1 MKFLITTTP
10 ETFQSLPGIPS
21 YAQILDPD
29 DTTNIL
35 TALTG
40 PHSPDVWI
48 CHGEEVTP
56 DLLSRWVE
64 RVPSMPKA
72 LLLVDHNDGDDD
84 DDDGRWVAQLRELA
98 GGRLVVASVAEC
110 AVLHTGTH
118 EEKNG
123 DENDQK
129 EKERILRAA
138 EKLYAQ
144 GRAHFSPS
152 TPPAQNANEDTN
164 HKKTVILVGT
174 GIVNLLTAE
183 YLAARGTKV
192 TLIDSGPDPTLQT
205 PAAPTTTT
213 SSNNTD
219 WARLGITHG
228 GGNARM
234 YTHSEADNY
243 NEKGSVIYRD
253 MRAVFRRGVRAG
265 GWSVKDPR
273 RFCAAERSWVEA
285 FEGVPS
291 WMACAFREDIYAVNR
306 EAGRLWEEYLDQE
319 ETLFE
324 GVELRR
330 DILRLYA
337 EKAACDAAVGLN
349 GRLGALR
356 ARMSMEGFLSQN
368 PGFASAAE
376 ADQLAGAIM
385 VDGFTVNIHPFARRL
400 VGRISDLGGEFIWD
414 CEVERIQ
421 RDGSGAVTALASQR
435 GLLTADHFVVSPGV
449 TGNRMLQ
456 GTASENL
463 VQGVLGV
470 WLQIPNVEPRLA
482 HSVKIHRR
490 AHLVED
496 INVTIAKDEVTGED
510 ILMFGGGYGYI
521 GLDRP
526 AHDDPELLAL
536 YQELEEVARIYF
548 PRGYAAAKDQGSL
561 YPGGQRRFCVRP
573 FTPTGLGLFERI
585 PTASGGQLIIT
596 GGNNTGGFAQ
606 APAIA
611 RAVWRALNGEADPI
625 HVLFH
630 PDRGRLLRQP
640 DTTGVTYRARSPQG
654 SVAPRVLL
662 LCGDGPQHRY
672 LRYRLDQAFR
682 PGYRCIQE
690 TTDGQVRQLV
700 AKRRV
705 VDACYMKYH
714 SLRRHYTGHDEH
726 RARYFS
732 QLVPSGHESSPPDL
746 VVDSVN
752 CRQVWEA
759 VETWQPELTI
769 VSGTKY
775 IGRKLM
781 ERAGL
786 MINLHIGHLP
796 EYKGNHCIFFALY
809 DGALDQVSAT
819 LHQLT
824 AELDGGGIL
833 DRVLPTVR
841 ADDSE
846 ETLYARCLHLAI
858 DRCIAHAER
867 FARGESLA
875 FETQAKVGRTF
886 RHRDR
891 TVVKEK
897 VLSHALHNHNPD
909 QPDRIFSVITLA
921 RTQSIPVGKDSL
933 NVTADVVLDSN
944 VNNEDAIAQLLAR
957 LDFDILLVPGAPP
970 AVVTEMIEEAKG
982 VEKRGGGGAWGGG
995 VVGQYL

>member
-1 MKFLITTTP
+1 MKFLITTHPT
-10 ETFQSLPGIPS
+10 TFQSIPNIS
-21 YAQILDPD
+21 TYARVLDPD
-29 DTTNIL
+29 DKNDDTTIL
-35 TALTG
+35 TTLTG
-40 PHSPDVWI
+40 PQPPDVWI
-48 CHGEEVTP
+48 CHGREVTP
-56 DLLSRWVE
+56 DLLTHWVDKA
-64 RVPSMPKA
+64 PSMPKT
-72 LLLVDHNDGDDD
+72 LLVDGDGDG
-84 DDDGRWVAQLRELA
+84 DGDVERLRDVA
-98 GGRLVVASVAEC
+98 GGRVVVAGFSNC
-110 AVLHTGTH
+110 AGLSDCAGFSDRARSQR
-118 EEKNG
+118 EKQENKK
-123 DENDQK
+123 DEVENDK
-129 EKERILRAA
+129 KERILRTA

-144 GRAHFSPS
+144 GRAHFNSPS
-152 TPPAQNANEDTN
+152 TTISLLNPPSP
-164 HKKTVILVGT
+164 KTKVTLIGA
-174 GIVNLLTAE
+174 GIMNLLTAE
-183 YLAARGTKV
+183 YLATRGTQV
-192 TLIDSGPDPTLQT
+192 TLVDSGPDPTLQT
-205 PAAPTTTT
+205 TTTAT
-213 SSNNTD
+213 ENNTD
-219 WARLGITHG
+219 WTRLGITHG

-243 NEKGSVIYRD
+243 NEKGSLIYRD
-253 MRAVFRRGVRAG
+253 MRTVFRRGVRAG

-273 RFCAAERSWVEA
+273 TFSAAERSWVEA

-291 WMACAFREDIYAVNR
+291 WLACSFREDIYAVNR
-306 EAGRLWEEYLDQE
+306 EAGRLWEEYMDDGEGGKAQ
-319 ETLFE
+319 LFE

-337 EKAACDAAVGLN
+337 ERAACDAAVGLN
-349 GRLGALR
+349 GRLGALK
-356 ARMSMEGFLSQN
+356 ASMSMGEFLGLN
-368 PGFASAAE
+368 PGFAPAAAE
-376 ADQLAGAIM
+376 GGQLANAIL
-385 VDGFTVNIHPFARRL
+385 VEGFTVNIHPFVKRL
-400 VGRISDLGGEFIWD
+400 VGRICDLGGEFVWD
-414 CEVERIQ
+414 CEVERIR
-421 RDGSGAVTALASQR
+421 RDGSGAVTALESQR

-449 TGNRMLQ
+449 TGRRLLE
-456 GTASENL
+456 GTASEDL
-463 VQGVLGV
+463 MQGVLGV

-496 INVTIAKDEVTGED
+496 INVTVAKDDATGED
-510 ILMFGGGYGYI
+510 ILMFGGGYGYV

-536 YQELEEVARIYF
+536 YQELEEVARVYF
-548 PRGYAAAKDQGSL
+548 PRGYAVAKERDSL
-561 YPGGQRRFCVRP
+561 YPGGRRRFCVRP

-630 PDRGRLLRQP
+630 PDRGRLPQQP
-640 DTTGVTYRARSPQG
+640 QGQQDAAVTYRARSPQSSG
-654 SVAPRVLL
+654 AAPRVLL

-672 LRYRLDQAFR
+672 LRYRLAQAF

-690 TTDGQVRQLV
+690 TTDGRVRQLM

-726 RARYFS
+726 RTRYFS
-732 QLVPSGHESSPPDL
+732 QLVPSGHESGPPDL
-746 VVDSVN
+746 AVDSVN

-809 DGALDQVSAT
+809 DGALDRVSAT

-833 DRVLPTVR
+833 DRVSPTVS
-841 ADDSE
+841 AEDSE

-867 FARGESLA
+867 FARGEPLA
-875 FETQAKVGRTF
+875 FETQEEVGRTF

-891 TVVKEK
+891 TVVKE
-897 VLSHALHNHNPD
+897 LWLWWRMRGMLMSYI
-909 QPDRIFSVITLA
+909 QGS
-921 RTQSIPVGKDSL
+921 
-933 NVTADVVLDSN
+933 
-944 VNNEDAIAQLLAR
+944 
-957 LDFDILLVPGAPP
+957 
-970 AVVTEMIEEAKG
+970 KG
-982 VEKRGGGGAWGGG
+982 G
-995 VVGQYL
+995 

>member
-10 ETFQSLPGIPS
+10 TPFRSILNIS
-21 YAQILDPD
+21 TYAHVLDPD
-29 DTTNIL
+29 DNDTIL
-35 TALTG
+35 TTLTG
-40 PHSPDVWI
+40 PHPPDVWI
-48 CHGEEVTP
+48 CHGKEVTP
-56 DLLSRWVE
+56 DLLARWVD
-64 RVPSMPKA
+64 RAPTMSKA
-72 LLLVDHNDGDDD
+72 LLVVGGGGGGGGGGGDGD
-84 DDDGRWVAQLRELA
+84 
-98 GGRLVVASVAEC
+98 SAEC
-110 AVLHTGTH
+110 VERLRGIVGKRVVIVSLSNCAEWEWQTGKQD
-118 EEKNG
+118 EKGGDG
-123 DENDQK
+123 DEND
-129 EKERILRAA
+129 KERILRAA
-138 EKLYAQ
+138 EKLYAR
-144 GRAHFSPS
+144 GRAQFTLPPTSS
-152 TPPAQNANEDTN
+152 SSVSLLNSPAQ
-164 HKKTVILVGT
+164 KLKTKVILVGA

-183 YLAARGTKV
+183 YLAARGTQV
-192 TLIDSGPDPTLQT
+192 TLVDSGPDPTFQ
-205 PAAPTTTT
+205 TTTT
-213 SSNNTD
+213 TASDRDRWS
-219 WARLGITHG
+219 RLGITHG

-234 YTHSEADNY
+234 YTASEADNY

-253 MRAVFRRGVRAG
+253 MRTVFRRGVRAG

-273 RFCAAERSWVEA
+273 TFCAAERRWVEA
-285 FEGVPS
+285 FEGVPG

-306 EAGRLWEEYLDQE
+306 EAGALWEEYMDSE
-319 ETLFE
+319 AGGGLFE

-337 EKAACDAAVGLN
+337 ERAACDAAVGLN
-349 GRLGALR
+349 GRLGALKS
-356 ARMSMEGFLSQN
+356 RMSMEEFLGRN
-368 PGFASAAE
+368 PGFAPAAGQ
-376 ADQLAGAIM
+376 ADQLAGAI
-385 VDGFTVNIHPFARRL
+385 VVGGFTVNIHPFVKRL
-400 VGRISDLGGEFIWD
+400 VGRICELGGEFVWD
-414 CEVERIQ
+414 CEVERIR
-421 RDGSGAVTALASQR
+421 RDGSGAVMALESQR

-449 TGNRMLQ
+449 TGHTLLQ
-456 GTASENL
+456 GTACEGL

-496 INVTIAKDEVTGED
+496 INVTVANDEATGEN
-510 ILMFGGGYGYI
+510 ILIFGGGYGYV
-521 GLDRP
+521 GLERP

-536 YQELEEVARIYF
+536 YQELEEVAQIYF
-548 PRGYAAAKDQGSL
+548 PRGYAVAKEQGSL
-561 YPGGQRRFCVRP
+561 YPGGRRRFCVRP

-585 PTASGGQLIIT
+585 ATAGGGQLIIT

-606 APAIA
+606 GPAIA

-630 PDRGRLLRQP
+630 PDRGRLLQQQ
-640 DTTGVTYRARSPQG
+640 DAAVTYRARPPQTG
-654 SVAPRVLL
+654 VAALRVLL

-672 LRYRLDQAFR
+672 LRYRLDQAF

-690 TTDGQVRQLV
+690 TTNGQVRQLM

-726 RARYFS
+726 RRRYFS
-732 QLVPSGHESSPPDL
+732 QLVPGGHESCPADL
-746 VVDSVN
+746 TVDSVN
-752 CRQVWEA
+752 CRPVWEA

-833 DRVLPTVR
+833 ERVSPTVS
-841 ADDSE
+841 AEDNE
-846 ETLYARCLHLAI
+846 ETLYTRCLHLAI

-867 FARGESLA
+867 FARGEPLA
-875 FETQAKVGRTF
+875 FETQENVGRTF

-891 TVVKEK
+891 TVVKEGSK
-897 VLSHALHNHNPD
+897 
-909 QPDRIFSVITLA
+909 Q
-921 RTQSIPVGKDSL
+921 
-933 NVTADVVLDSN
+933 
-944 VNNEDAIAQLLAR
+944 
-957 LDFDILLVPGAPP
+957 DFQR
-970 AVVTEMIEEAKG
+970 EM
-982 VEKRGGGGAWGGG
+982 
-995 VVGQYL
+995 